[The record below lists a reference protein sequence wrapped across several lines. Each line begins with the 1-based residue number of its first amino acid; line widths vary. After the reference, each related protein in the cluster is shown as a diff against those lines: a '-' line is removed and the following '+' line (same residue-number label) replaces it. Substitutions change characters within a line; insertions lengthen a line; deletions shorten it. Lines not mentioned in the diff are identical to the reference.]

1 MKAVVK
7 FKDGKDGWE
16 IRDVPRLDPK
26 DNEVEIQVKAA
37 GICGSE
43 LHLYHDNHTYTPG
56 TIIGHEFSG
65 VVSRV
70 GKDVKGWKA
79 GDRVVSEN
87 HKACCWECDYCRSG
101 KPVFCT
107 TRRQVGYKENGG
119 WTSYICMPAKLLI
132 PIPDNVSY
140 EEAAMTEPCTVAV
153 QALCIKAPVKTGET
167 VLIQGCGTIGLI
179 NALVA
184 KAAGASMVIVTGTDA
199 DEKTRLPIARK
210 LTEIDR
216 VINISKENLSEEIM
230 RLTKGKGADMVVE
243 ASGSEKAINSAIDL
257 VRKEGRI
264 VAIGETATPEVSV
277 KWHAA
282 VFKACSIIFTFGA
295 EFEAWRK
302 ALQLMGSKQVN
313 LLPLIT
319 HRLPLVEFEK
329 GFKLMDEKAALK
341 VMLLPKINP

>member
-7 FKDGKDGWE
+7 FKDGKAGWE
-16 IRDVPRLDPK
+16 IRDVPRLDPE
-26 DNEVEIQVKAA
+26 DNEVEIQVKAV

-56 TIIGHEFSG
+56 TVIGHEFAG
-65 VVSRV
+65 VISRV
-70 GKDVKGWKA
+70 GKSVEHWKV

-87 HKACCWECDYCRSG
+87 HKTCCWECDYCRSG
-101 KPVFCT
+101 KPVFCS

-132 PIPDNVSY
+132 PIPENVSY
-140 EEAAMTEPCTVAV
+140 EEASMTEPCTVAI
-153 QALCIKAPVKTGET
+153 QALCIKAPIKTGET

-184 KAAGASMVIVTGTDA
+184 KAAGAGMVIVTGTEV
-199 DEKTRLPIARK
+199 DEKVRLPIARK
-210 LTEIDR
+210 LIEIDR
-216 VINISKENLSEEIM
+216 VINISKENLHEEIM
-230 RLTKGKGADMVVE
+230 KLTNGKGVDMVVE

-264 VAIGETATPEVSV
+264 VAIGETATSEVSV

-282 VFKACSIIFTFGA
+282 VFKACSIIFAFGA

-302 ALQLMGSKQVN
+302 ALQLMGNKQIN
-313 LLPLIT
+313 LAPLIT
-319 HRLPLVEFEK
+319 HRLPLAKFEE
-329 GFKLMDEKAALK
+329 GFQMLDEKTALK
-341 VMLLPKINP
+341 VILLPEMDE